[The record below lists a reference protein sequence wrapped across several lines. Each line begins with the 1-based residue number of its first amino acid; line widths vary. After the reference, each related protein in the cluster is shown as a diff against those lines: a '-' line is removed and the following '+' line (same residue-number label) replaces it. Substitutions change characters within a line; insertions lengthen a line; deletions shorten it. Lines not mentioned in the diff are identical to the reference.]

1 MKHWLLACWL
11 IGCAALVHGQTPG
24 QTRTPYTLTGR
35 IVSVTDGD
43 TVVMQTERMG
53 GQKQAR
59 IRLASIDA
67 PELGHDVGSTPR
79 PGQPYG
85 EAARAFLVDL
95 VQGRVI
101 TARCFERDHYR
112 RHVCDLPLGGN
123 AGQQTANRRLVE
135 AGMAWANQEA
145 GGKFLRDATLPEV
158 ERQARAARRG
168 LWRGPRPVAPWQWR
182 SQCWRHGRCG

>member
-1 MKHWLLACWL
+1 MKPRFLACWLLAC
-11 IGCAALVHGQTPG
+11 AALAYGQTPPP
-24 QTRTPYTLTGR
+24 PYTLTGR

-43 TVVMQTERMG
+43 TVVMQTARTG

-67 PELGHDVGSTPR
+67 PEMGHGFGLTPR
-79 PGQPYG
+79 PSQPYG
-85 EAARAFLVDL
+85 AAAQKFLADL

-101 TARCFERDHYR
+101 IARCFEEDHYR
-112 RHVCDLPLGGN
+112 RHVCDLPLDGN
-123 AGQQTANRRLVE
+123 TGKQTASRRLVE

-145 GGKFLRDATLPEV
+145 GGKFLRDPALLTL

-168 LWRGPRPVAPWQWR
+168 LWREPRPVAPWQWR
-182 SQCWRHGRCG
+182 NQCWRRGRCG